1 MAQPKKNFIPI
12 RMKDKAY
19 GNNRRINYVKEIQYK
34 ETEFPKP
41 LTYSDIDAAFEE
53 FAKNEVANLEG
64 LNLPVYTLYSNQRY
78 SEYTQTWKHT
88 DKEGNLIMNFI
99 TVNRDNNPKPG
110 TNQGELWNIPGNR
123 KYVMNVKNVLDDN
136 GTESYE
142 VFSMRQPFCVDLSY
156 RISVMTLTNE
166 HINLFNNK
174 INDLFKSRQHY
185 IRPNG
190 HFIPMVIDSVDDE
203 TQYSI
208 DDRRFFV
215 QSITIKVMA
224 YIINEEDFKVDR
236 LPKRVILSTEGDAKK
251 KKAEVNIDEYDDSV
265 FGTKAVELSVDFK
278 EWSDKVEFD
287 IDTSFSVENVE
298 MENVLSY
305 RLFINDMM
313 IYTEKGF
320 KFSDGDNVKI
330 KIKKFYNE
338 DVSLMVFKGHDENTK
353 YLKDYVPENVSDEP
367 DESVKRE
374 VIVVE

>member
-41 LTYSDIDAAFEE
+41 LTYSDIDAAFED

-287 IDTSFSVENVE
+287 IDTSFSVEDVE

>member
-41 LTYSDIDAAFEE
+41 LTYSDIDAAFED

-287 IDTSFSVENVE
+287 IDTSFSVEDVE

-338 DVSLMVFKGHDENTK
+338 DVSMMVFKGHDENTK
-353 YLKDYVPENVSDEP
+353 YLKDYVPENVSDEL